1 MNPEDF
7 FEIKMKK
14 NGEKP
19 KHQPFPKLTSNKL
32 IFLFC
37 YILLPLQ

>member
-7 FEIKMKK
+7 FEIKLITKRGK
-14 NGEKP
+14 A
-19 KHQPFPKLTSNKL
+19 QLSAFPQNSNKL

>member
-1 MNPEDF
+1 MDDREGW
-7 FEIKMKK
+7 EIRKK

-19 KHQPFPKLTSNKL
+19 KHQPFPKLPANKL
-32 IFLFC
+32 TFLFC